1 MNAGLTVTAA
11 HDGHPPPRGTDHVR
25 WGGAEMNELFFDLLL
40 QKRMNVKV
48 LITHR
53 YPAAQAPAV
62 YEMLRRDRGAALGVL
77 LDFAAIGSG

>member
-1 MNAGLTVTAA
+1 
-11 HDGHPPPRGTDHVR
+11 
-25 WGGAEMNELFFDLLL
+25 MNELFFDLLL